1 MQGRRSLDA
10 AAELELRPNLHERC
24 ALADTEPA
32 ATRRS
37 NTPAKP
43 RATTK
48 VFARA
53 CAFFRRRN
61 GGQVKRGPPSET
73 SALRSARPS
82 PMVIRWLADAQAVRR
97 FRPCFT
103 NLRERIDLPV
113 FYAFADLAT
122 GRAVLD
128 SQTSRNS
135 SRFLS
140 TYALAS
146 SMLA

>member
-1 MQGRRSLDA
+1 MQGRRLLDA

-24 ALADTEPA
+24 APAGTEPA

-61 GGQVKRGPPSET
+61 GGQAKRNPPSERQRYEI
-73 SALRSARPS
+73 LGRRQWRSADSSEP
-82 PMVIRWLADAQAVRR
+82 LAV
-97 FRPCFT
+97 
-103 NLRERIDLPV
+103 
-113 FYAFADLAT
+113 
-122 GRAVLD
+122 
-128 SQTSRNS
+128 
-135 SRFLS
+135 
-140 TYALAS
+140 
-146 SMLA
+146 

>member
-24 ALADTEPA
+24 APAGTEPA

-73 SALRSARPS
+73 SALRGARPS

-97 FRPCFT
+97 FCPRFT
-103 NLRERIDLPV
+103 NPPGRVELPV
-113 FYAFADLAT
+113 FFSFAELAA
-122 GRAVLD
+122 GRAGLD
-128 SQTSRNS
+128 SHNSR
-135 SRFLS
+135 
-140 TYALAS
+140 
-146 SMLA
+146 